1 MKPGTYLFVGM
12 LIAGALIT
20 TWQLGA
26 ADPDSQPN
34 QDAILMRAKLA
45 ASQQAL
51 EGLMSGDCDLIGRGA
66 RQLRDIE
73 HWNTSKR
80 DAVYDH
86 YSAEFRRLSERLVH
100 LAEEE
105 NLEATLFTYQHLTS
119 TCVSCHQYVRD
130 VPQALRKTD
139 ARRIPTDGGAVVP
152 AGGGLRD

>member
-1 MKPGTYLFVGM
+1 MKLKKYLRTAM

-26 ADPDSQPN
+26 ADPDARPN

-130 VPQALRKTD
+130 VPQALRTD
-139 ARRIPTDGGAVVP
+139 DRAPR
-152 AGGGLRD
+152 GLSRPGDPRLSAES

>member
-1 MKPGTYLFVGM
+1 MKTGTYLFVGT

-26 ADPDSQPN
+26 ADPAARPN
-34 QDAILMRAKLA
+34 EDAILMRAKLA

-51 EGLMSGDCDLIGRGA
+51 EGLMAGDCDLIGRGA

-73 HWNTSKR
+73 HWSTSKR

-86 YSAEFRRLSERLVH
+86 YSAEFRRLSEKLVH

-105 NLEATLFTYQHLTS
+105 NLEGALFTYQYLTS
-119 TCVSCHQYVRD
+119 TCVNCHQYVRD
-130 VPQALRKTD
+130 VPQALPKADGGPLPTD
-139 ARRIPTDGGAVVP
+139 AGTVVP
-152 AGGGLRD
+152 AGAELRN